1 MAGIK
6 SRCLS
11 KRGQKLAHL
20 NGLIQSKT
28 NDFWNQTKWVRIQVK
43 TPFKK
48 KSKHANL
55 NGLIQSKTNDFL
67 FLYENVVFPRN
78 SGKFCLMLTVD
89 FHS

>member
-1 MAGIK
+1 MALVKAKLTIFWDQTKMSGFK
-6 SRCLS
+6 SRRLS

-28 NDFWNQTKWVRIQVK
+28 NDF
-43 TPFKK
+43 
-48 KSKHANL
+48 L
-55 NGLIQSKTNDFL
+55 C
-67 FLYENVVFPRN
+67 LYENVVFPRN